1 MDTLFTGRTIIDLH
15 EVESTNTYAMEAL
28 RSQSLTEGTVV
39 RAAHQTGGRGQYG
52 NKWQSEAGKNLTFS
66 LVMHPVFLSAG
77 RQFYLSK
84 VASLAVFGVLTE
96 VLPASQYDI
105 RIKWPNDVLVNGDK
119 IAGILIE
126 NVLGR
131 EGRLEH
137 SVTGVGLN
145 VNQASFGELKRSA
158 ISLAMLLGRE
168 LSGDALLARFCKHF
182 EALYLG
188 LKQGREAMLDRQYL
202 LNLHGYGRELL
213 YRAGGKEFYGRI
225 KGVTPAGR
233 LLLAAAGGEELEF
246 EFKEIEFLE

>member
-28 RSQSLTEGTVV
+28 RSGSLTEGTVI
-39 RAAHQTGGRGQYG
+39 RAAHQSGGRGQYG
-52 NKWQSEAGKNLTFS
+52 NKWVTEAGKNLTFS
-66 LVMHPVFLSAG
+66 LVLHPVFLPAG

-84 VASLAVFGVLTE
+84 AASLAVLGMLTE

-131 EGRLEH
+131 GGGLQH
-137 SVTGVGLN
+137 SVIGVGLN
-145 VNQASFGELKRSA
+145 VNQRSFGETKRRA
-158 ISLAMLLGRE
+158 VSLGLLLDKE
-168 LSGDALLARFCKHF
+168 FALDGLLERFCKHF

-188 LKQGREAMLDRQYL
+188 LKQGREEMVDRQFL
-202 LNLHGYGRELL
+202 LNLYGYGRELL
-213 YRAGGKEFYGRI
+213 YRARGKEFYGKI
-225 KGVTPAGR
+225 TGVTPAGR

-246 EFKEIEFLE
+246 DFKDIEFLE